1 MYWYFTLFT
10 LTFSM
15 YAQELVLLCCLYQT
29 VWERSSLTHK
39 SLNFITP
46 SFSLLSLTLACSR
59 CQSASLSES
68 HQSSAHRCDT
78 WECCVISL
86 TAISHW
92 YWAYNFGEHYAHPN
106 HMNASHYF
114 IALLSWLRDERLF
127 LKLELKK
134 KKRRLYNDTFLC
146 GLALTSQNHS
156 GYLSVEVEGKT
167 GNTVCVH
174 VLQDGHGLDGVG
186 VPHTDIWLLSH
197 LSRGH

>member
-10 LTFSM
+10 VTFSM
-15 YAQELVLLCCLYQT
+15 YAQELALLCCLYQT

-134 KKRRLYNDTFLC
+134 KKDGYIMTLSSVAWHSHHKTTVVTCPSRSKARQATPCVCTSFRMDT
-146 GLALTSQNHS
+146 
-156 GYLSVEVEGKT
+156 VW
-167 GNTVCVH
+167 TV
-174 VLQDGHGLDGVG
+174 
-186 VPHTDIWLLSH
+186 
-197 LSRGH
+197 